1 MNSLVKAIHLSSF
14 VLQILAKKFDPTRFS
29 TEKSAPCPHMARTP
43 SPSPQADQRRK
54 SSAMGIQRNPYGVY
68 IYIHVILSNHIIDIL
83 YYITYIM
90 YVNEYIKPELNGLI
104 WIINPYE
111 NGWMTRNTGFNK
123 ACFDHGTAP
132 QAGALP

>member
-1 MNSLVKAIHLSSF
+1 
-14 VLQILAKKFDPTRFS
+14 
-29 TEKSAPCPHMARTP
+29 
-43 SPSPQADQRRK
+43 
-54 SSAMGIQRNPYGVY
+54 MGSQRNPYGVCIY
-68 IYIHVILSNHIIDIL
+68 IYVILSYHIIDIL

-111 NGWMTRNTGFNK
+111 NGWMTLNTGFNK
-123 ACFDHGTAP
+123 ACFAHGTAP